1 MNKTKAIIVTIIIA
15 LMLALIDFGL
25 FQLWFPGFVALT
37 GALAIIGFV
46 AGFYFFGLWLS
57 EPPKSDKQDDQNDE
71 LMRLLAPH
79 TKMYDWSKDTDP
91 APAEQDD
98 STVPAEQEAG
108 SEFTIGAIID
118 EYREEP
124 EKEPEA

>member
-37 GALAIIGFV
+37 GALAVIGFV
-46 AGFYFFGLWLS
+46 SGFYFFGLWLS
-57 EPPKSDKQDDQNDE
+57 EPPKTDKSDDQTDE
-71 LMRLLAPH
+71 LMRMLEAH
-79 TKMYDWSKDTDP
+79 SRVFDGSNSADP
-91 APAEQDD
+91 TSAEQAN
-98 STVPAEQEAG
+98 TIVPADQKKG
-108 SEFTIGAIID
+108 GEFTLGEIMD

>member
-57 EPPKSDKQDDQNDE
+57 EPPVSDRQDDQNDE
-71 LMRLLAPH
+71 LMKLLAPH

-91 APAEQDD
+91 APADQ
-98 STVPAEQEAG
+98 AELDTPVTQEDGA
-108 SEFTIGAIID
+108 FTLGEIMD

-124 EKEPEA
+124 EEEAEA

>member
-57 EPPKSDKQDDQNDE
+57 EPPVSDRQDDQNDE
-71 LMRLLAPH
+71 LMKLLAPH

-91 APAEQDD
+91 LPADQ
-98 STVPAEQEAG
+98 AEPDTPVTQEDGA
-108 SEFTIGAIID
+108 FTLGEIMD

-124 EKEPEA
+124 EGEAEA